1 MGRDGTA
8 SGGESGLLAKL
19 TEDRS
24 ADVTSGFLHRI
35 LSDFAPQQ
43 SRLIESDCS
52 AVQDLLQILLISPQF
67 PALVEEIQTQMEVL
81 VRGVGANQ
89 SNPIATTATSVAA
102 FAVHSSIRTTEPVPN
117 RTTQPTPARATAT
130 ATAIGVT
137 QPPQPAGSVAKSA
150 ASSGKGGEGPAE
162 RDREKQQ
169 PQPPKSKARKKGG
182 GRQRQKKDP
191 YAIGSRVQCAYDET
205 QVGQSCI
212 RCTRSAL
219 LCSHFLACAA
229 TVATSHHITPR

>member
-102 FAVHSSIRTTEPVPN
+102 FAVHSSIRTAEPVPN
-117 RTTQPTPARATAT
+117 RTTQPAPARAT

-137 QPPQPAGSVAKSA
+137 QPPQPAGSVAKPA
-150 ASSGKGGEGPAE
+150 ASSGKGEEGTAE

-169 PQPPKSKARKKGG
+169 PQPPGPKSKARKKVG

-191 YAIGSRVQCAYDET
+191 YAADEIEPFT
-205 QVGQSCI
+205 IDNLPDG
-212 RCTRSAL
+212 RSVL
-219 LCSHFLACAA
+219 
-229 TVATSHHITPR
+229 